1 MFVCFFHKPL
11 LYISN
16 LSKQKK
22 VFQDELKIFKVTL
35 MYGSNEETD
44 IGNYSSISVL
54 PCFSKTL
61 GRIGYNRLYEQL
73 NSNNNSL

>member
-1 MFVCFFHKPL
+1 
-11 LYISN
+11 
-16 LSKQKK
+16 
-22 VFQDELKIFKVTL
+22 

-61 GRIGYNRLYEQL
+61 GRISYNRLYEQL